1 MGSFQRSPAWRHIEI
16 YWVSQILDNDFREK
30 SIKRIP
36 YFHFYFSEELAM
48 KLQEYEQNVA
58 EQAQT
63 VLSE

>member
-1 MGSFQRSPAWRHIEI
+1 MGSFQRSPTWRHIEI
-16 YWVSQILDNDFREK
+16 YRVSLSEKVYFREK
-30 SIKRIP
+30 SSRLSLI
-36 YFHFYFSEELAM
+36 FSVSFSEELAM